1 MVLLIF
7 RAKGMNSNS
16 NILEDHWTR
25 MYFLSGNNHQ
35 ASSQNSQ
42 CKKSCWKEK
51 ANNEWKNSWKGE
63 CWNI

>member
-1 MVLLIF
+1 MILLILL
-7 RAKGMNSNS
+7 AQGMNCNS
-16 NILEDHWTR
+16 NILEDHRTR

-42 CKKSCWKEK
+42 CKKSWKKK